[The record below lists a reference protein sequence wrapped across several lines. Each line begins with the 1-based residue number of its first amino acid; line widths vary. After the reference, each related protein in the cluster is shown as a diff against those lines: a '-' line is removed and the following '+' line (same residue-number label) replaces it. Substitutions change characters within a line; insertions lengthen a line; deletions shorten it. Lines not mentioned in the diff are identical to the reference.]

1 MTSHVADPNV
11 KSCQSKTLL
20 LQRSKQM
27 GCAIYGALFI
37 DVRETLQ
44 IGQPYNQEQGRL
56 ALQGFWPKGWLPIP
70 GDRLCQ
76 GSADSNLSFLLTRAL
91 QLSPQRF
98 STGSGLSLVVTALSP
113 KWPQTV
119 VTVVQTVA
127 NRSIPLASGSSEIQI
142 HSGSNPGSTV
152 WKWTRPGSTRLGT
165 LLEGH
170 LLSPSVCSQD
180 SKISPFLFLT
190 R

>member
-119 VTVVQTVA
+119 VTVVPSGKQINSSCLWILGDPDPFWVQSWIHCLEMDTTGQYTSGDPPGRTSA
-127 NRSIPLASGSSEIQI
+127 LSICL
-142 HSGSNPGSTV
+142 
-152 WKWTRPGSTRLGT
+152 
-165 LLEGH
+165 
-170 LLSPSVCSQD
+170 
-180 SKISPFLFLT
+180 
-190 R
+190 